1 MTSWRSRLE
10 LARALG
16 PHHVARRRRL
26 GARFKQVSAGHAASQ
41 AEEMWV
47 EAANALG
54 ATVVRL
60 SPTILEFQLGEARTH
75 VAFRATTP
83 LTDNVALELA
93 GDKPVAYKVLSG
105 AGLPV
110 PAHVTAGAH
119 DVADAESFLRRVVPP
134 VLVKPVVGFAGRG
147 VVGGVRTMPQLMRA
161 VREASRYHRRVLVEQ
176 QIEGDT
182 FRLLF
187 LEGELLDVIRRS
199 PPRVIGDGRSTVGG
213 LLFAEY
219 ERRIAAGGERAG
231 YKPFAVDV
239 DVLVA
244 LENAGLE
251 LRSVPAAGES
261 LTVRATT
268 NYSGP
273 EETETVDPR
282 NVSALVEPARQA
294 AVLLGVRL
302 AGVDIV
308 TTDPS
313 RELQETGGVIL
324 EVNPLPG
331 LAHHYEV
338 ADRACATRVAIPVLA
353 HLLGVDPGTAPWL
366 FVGAV
371 DA

>member
-1 MTSWRSRLE
+1 MKRWGRRFE

-16 PHHVARRRRL
+16 LRHMVRRRRL
-26 GARFKQVSAGHAASQ
+26 GARFKQVSADKASH

-47 EAANALG
+47 EAADALG

-60 SPTILEFQLGEARTH
+60 SPTILEFQRGEARTH
-75 VAFRATTP
+75 VAFGATTP
-83 LTDNVALELA
+83 LTDNVAMEFA
-93 GDKPVAYKVLSG
+93 GDKPVAYRTLSA

-110 PAHVTAGAH
+110 PAHVTVDGR
-119 DVADAESFLRRVVPP
+119 DVTDAQCFLRNVAPP
-134 VLVKPVVGFAGRG
+134 VLVKPVVGASGRG
-147 VVGGVRTMPQLMRA
+147 VVGGVRTMPQLQRA
-161 VREASRYHRRVLVEQ
+161 MREAGRYHRRVLVERQ
-176 QIEGDT
+176 VEGDT

-187 LEGELLDVIRRS
+187 LEGKLLDVIRRS
-199 PPRVIGDGRSTVGG
+199 PPRITGDGRSTVEE

-219 ERRIAAGGERAG
+219 ERRIAAGGEPVNKG
-231 YKPFAVDV
+231 FDVDI

-251 LRSVPAAGES
+251 LRSVPLAGES
-261 LTVRATT
+261 FAVRAAT

-282 NVSALVEPARQA
+282 RVRAIVEPARRA
-294 AVLLGVRL
+294 AALLGVRL

-313 RELQETGGVIL
+313 RALQETGGVIL

-331 LAHHYEV
+331 LAHHYDV
-338 ADRACATRVAIPVLA
+338 ADRSRATLVAIPVLA
-353 HLLGVDPGTAPWL
+353 HLLGIDPDLARWSFVDTDTA
-366 FVGAV
+366 
-371 DA
+371 